1 MSGFLKRIGGSLDP
15 AVLAFAVRT
24 AIGAC
29 AALLLALALG
39 LEHPQWAAMTVWAAS
54 QPVRGQLLEKSFYRF
69 AGTLVGVIAGVLMVL
84 AANGSVAWLVVGLAL
99 WIAFSTALGHLVRGF
114 LVYGVILSGYS
125 ASMVALLDNGDPAL
139 VVGLGIDR
147 FLTIATGVA
156 VALVIGLIFAPAGG
170 PGALAQAIRQVTARL
185 LALMADAGNR
195 SEESIREETRRLLA
209 DIAELEGKLEPHAA
223 GSRKAHRF
231 VVTARALLIAE
242 VDILLRLRGPDRT
255 TLTPEESIAL
265 ARAANALSR
274 ERAEEEALSALSA
287 AALPGQEDDWQSR
300 IAGLHMTLADHMDA
314 PERPANRNSAAAP
327 LVILHADL
335 RGARSAALRALLVML
350 AVGGVWAF
358 TGWHGGTF
366 LLLGLS
372 IMISLFSTF
381 ENPARFMRNVMI
393 GQCLGVAGALTCRWL
408 VWPLVDGST
417 LSLTLAMIPFILV
430 GALVMAHGRTR
441 LVGFD
446 YNMVML
452 LLLQPALPLH
462 GTFTQS
468 LGMGAA
474 VLAAPA
480 VAFCAYRLMPVDARR
495 RDAMLVQAMLAELK
509 DMAVSRRPLN
519 ARVRRAR
526 LHHRLLRLVQLGEK
540 AGLGTAAAADRG
552 FAIYGLGEIVLKI
565 RTVAETEGRRDR
577 SLDLILGRTGAI
589 DVDPQALVKAL
600 DAAAIRRARADALE
614 AGEFHAAARA
624 LERQIPHLTREIGK
638 PA

>member
-1 MSGFLKRIGGSLDP
+1 MDAFLKRIGGSLDP
-15 AVLAFAVRT
+15 VVFAFAVRT

-29 AALLLALALG
+29 AALLLAFALG

-69 AGTLVGVIAGVLMVL
+69 AGTLAGVVTGVLMVL
-84 AANGSVAWLVVGLAL
+84 AANGSIGWLVVGLAV
-99 WIAFSTALGHLVRGF
+99 WIALCTALGHLVRGF

-139 VVGLGIDR
+139 VIGLGIDR

-156 VALVIGLIFAPAGG
+156 VALVIGLLFAPAGG

-185 LALMADAGNR
+185 LLLMAEAANR
-195 SEESIREETRRLLA
+195 DEESIREETRRLLA

-231 VVTARALLIAE
+231 VVTARALFIAE
-242 VDILLRLRGPDRT
+242 VDILLHLRGADRT
-255 TLTPEESIAL
+255 ALAPEDRMAL
-265 ARAANALSR
+265 ARASNALSR
-274 ERAEEEALSALSA
+274 ERAGEEALSALADVASI
-287 AALPGQEDDWQSR
+287 GRDDGWQSR
-300 IAGLHMTLADHMDA
+300 IVRLRTALAAHMGA
-314 PERPANRNSAAAP
+314 PERPVNRNSAAAP

-335 RGARSAALRALLVML
+335 RGARSAALRALVVML
-350 AVGGVWAF
+350 GVGGVWAA
-358 TGWHGGTF
+358 TGWHGGPF

-393 GQCLGVAGALTCRWL
+393 GQCLGVAGALACRWL
-408 VWPLVDGST
+408 VWPLMDGST
-417 LSLTLAMIPFILV
+417 LSLVLAMIPFILI
-430 GALVMAHGRTR
+430 GAPVMAHGRTR

-462 GTFTQS
+462 GTFVQS
-468 LGMGAA
+468 LGMAAA

-480 VAFCAYRLMPVDARR
+480 LAFLAYRLMPVDARR

-509 DMAVSRRPLN
+509 DMATSRRPLN

-540 AGLGTAAAADRG
+540 AGLGNAAAVDRG

-565 RTVAETEGRRDR
+565 RSSSEADGRRDR
-577 SLDLILGRTGAI
+577 SLDLILARTGRI
-589 DVDPQALVKAL
+589 DIDPRALVKAL
-600 DAAAIRRARADALE
+600 DAASTRLGRTGVAG
-614 AGEFHAAARA
+614 AGELQAAARA
-624 LERQIPHLTREIGK
+624 LERQIPHLSRGIGK
-638 PA
+638 